1 VSTRLAELD
10 WSYFQFPVR
19 LLPEEKDVVDD
30 AMANPKF
37 NSSIFGGEVANR
49 DLRRL
54 RPGTW
59 LNDEVITFY
68 SCMIN
73 ERAKPVREGT
83 KLSEGVE
90 RLNLLNA
97 YSVSSFWYGKLSNEG
112 WTKPLSRWTKKASYR
127 SDHVSF
133 DAGAAC

>member
-1 VSTRLAELD
+1 M
-10 WSYFQFPVR
+10 
-19 LLPEEKDVVDD
+19 VDG
-30 AMANPKF
+30 AMTNPRF
-37 NSSIFGGEVANR
+37 NSSIFGGEVASK

-83 KLSEGVE
+83 KLPQGTESLG
-90 RLNLLNA
+90 LLNA
-97 YSVSSFWYGKLSNEG
+97 YSVSSFWYGKLTNEG
-112 WTKPLSRWTKKASYR
+112 WTKPLSRWTKK
-127 SDHVSF
+127 VSI
-133 DAGAAC
+133 ACAADWLVLSRAC